1 MTEAQICLLM
11 SEDLN
16 RNETSTVVSIQCYNK
31 PWRLLGKYSASP
43 AYEFLNSFLFF
54 RYNIIKWVWFQ
65 ILLNGYIIYI
75 ISSSFQTLAIFP
87 KCFPLFDFHDQY
99 FE

>member
-16 RNETSTVVSIQCYNK
+16 RNETSTVDSIQCNNK

-43 AYEFLNSFLFF
+43 AYEFLNSFFF
-54 RYNIIKWVWFQ
+54 FFVIT
-65 ILLNGYIIYI
+65 L
-75 ISSSFQTLAIFP
+75 SSE
-87 KCFPLFDFHDQY
+87 FDFRFYSMVTSFTLFHRV
-99 FE
+99 FKP